1 MEELKYVIED
11 STIAELLGV
20 QNFSTDEAAILELV
34 KNAYDANALN
44 LKITFENDILRFE
57 DNGIGMN
64 ASDIKEH
71 WMHIGKS
78 SKEYEI
84 IDENNKK
91 RIQAG
96 SKGVG
101 RFALSRLGYSVCLR
115 SKRLDSVGV
124 IWKTDWNT
132 SILDESNDI
141 QDKGT
146 DITIIGLREKWN
158 RKRIEN
164 LNKYLETT
172 YHDTSME
179 IRIVSDNYDKI
190 VEEHFPKAEVGINC
204 RSNIVLKYAN
214 GMLVTT
220 VESDEFENEAL
231 KYCEGIDIKKYEK
244 KTDIV
249 NELKGDTITELL
261 DDDIKALVN
270 NIGEFS
276 ANLYFNIVSSK
287 EEKEKFLYKYLKTQ
301 EIIESGVILYR
312 NAFSISSYEGKKDW
326 LGLGKRSRK
335 SPAAASH
342 PTGAWR
348 VRENQMAG
356 YVMIDKKKNVL
367 LQDMANRQGLDEN
380 IYYQLFVEIILI
392 GIKEFERY
400 RQNIVRKINVKNQ
413 VEEQKATPIS
423 DRVLSKPTSVSGLTK
438 EEAKQLATEIKSYK
452 KEGRQYQKDKEEVE
466 ARYKYDIR
474 ILNVLATT
482 GLKASSI
489 AHEMKNDRNTIY
501 DNYSNIVDA
510 LKEYGMW
517 EELNSFEK
525 TRKSY
530 KNVPY
535 LLESNDLV
543 GRKLITFMDTML
555 EEIEK
560 KQFEARYQSI
570 ADILAIIK
578 KAWERD
584 YAWLS
589 VEIIMDEDI
598 VYQVSEDI
606 LQVVFDNLILNSV
619 QQNENTQKLIITI
632 SVKEMNGFLKIK
644 YCDNGKGL
652 DDKYKTDSMKILE
665 VHETTRTNGHGLGM
679 WIVNNTCIMSGGDVQ
694 KIGGEK
700 GFEIEFTIGGKNNG
714 NFKNSIYR

>member
-34 KNAYDANALN
+34 KNAYDANALS
-44 LKITFENDILRFE
+44 LQITFQDDELRFK

-64 ASDIKEH
+64 ADDIKEH

-78 SKEYEI
+78 SKDYEI
-84 IDENNKK
+84 VDENNKK

-101 RFALSRLGYSVCLR
+101 RFALSRLGHNVCMK
-115 SKRLDSVGV
+115 SKRIDSAGV

-132 SILDESNDI
+132 SVLDENTDI
-141 QDKGT
+141 CDKGT

-158 RKRIEN
+158 KKRIDN
-164 LNKYLETT
+164 LRKYLERT

-179 IRIVSDNYDKI
+179 IRIISDGYDKI
-190 VEEHFPKAEVGINC
+190 VSDHFPEAKVGINC
-204 RSNIVLKYAN
+204 RSNIILKYSQ
-214 GMLVTT
+214 GILTTT
-220 VESDEFENEAL
+220 VNSDEFENDAV
-231 KYCEGIDIKKYEK
+231 KYCSGIDIKKYVK

-249 NELKGDTITELL
+249 KELKGYQITELL
-261 DDDIKALVN
+261 DEDMKSVINK
-270 NIGEFS
+270 IGEFS
-276 ANLYFNIVSSK
+276 ANFYFNITSTND
-287 EEKEKFLYKYLKTQ
+287 EKDRFMYKYLNTQ
-301 EIIESGVILYR
+301 ESIESGIILYR

-356 YVMIDKKKNVL
+356 YVLIDKKKNAV

-400 RQNIVRKINVKNQ
+400 RQSIVRKINVKNQ
-413 VEEQKATPIS
+413 TEEQRATPIS
-423 DRVLSKPTSVSGLTK
+423 DRVISKPTSVSGLTK
-438 EEAKQLATEIKSYK
+438 EEAKQLATEIKGYK
-452 KEGRQYQKDKEEVE
+452 KEGKQYQKDKEAVE
-466 ARYKYDIR
+466 ARYKYDVR

-489 AHEMKNDRNTIY
+489 AHEMKNDRNAIY
-501 DNYSNIVDA
+501 DNYNNIVDA

-517 EELNSFEK
+517 EELNSVEN

-535 LLESNDLV
+535 LLKSNDVV
-543 GRKLITFMDTML
+543 GKKLITFMDTML

-560 KQFEARYQSI
+560 KQFEPRYQSI
-570 ADILAIIK
+570 ADILSAIK
-578 KAWERD
+578 NVWERD
-584 YAWLS
+584 YAWLNIQ
-589 VEIIMDEDI
+589 IIMEEDI
-598 VYQVSEDI
+598 VYQISEDI

-619 QQNENTQKLIITI
+619 QQNENTQKLIVTI
-632 SVKEMNGFLKIK
+632 VATETNGFLKIK
-644 YCDNGKGL
+644 YSDSGKGL
-652 DDKYKTDSMKILE
+652 DDKYKSDPMKILE

-679 WIVNNTCIMSGGDVQ
+679 WIVNNTCTMSGGEIQ
-694 KIGGEK
+694 KIGGEE
-700 GFEIEFTIGGKNNG
+700 GFNIEFTIGGKM
-714 NFKNSIYR
+714 

>member
-44 LKITFENDILRFE
+44 LKITFENDMLRFE

-64 ASDIKEH
+64 ECDIKEH

-84 IDENNKK
+84 IDQNNKK

-101 RFALSRLGYSVCLR
+101 RFALSRLGYSVYLK

-132 SILDESNDI
+132 SVLDESNDI
-141 QDKGT
+141 HNNGT
-146 DITIIGLREKWN
+146 DIKIIGLREKWN
-158 RKRIEN
+158 KKRIEN
-164 LNKYLETT
+164 LNKYLERT

-179 IRIVSDNYDKI
+179 IRIISDNYDEI
-190 VEEHFPKAEVGINC
+190 VGEHFPKAKVGINC
-204 RSNIVLKYAN
+204 RSNIVLKYTN
-214 GMLVTT
+214 
-220 VESDEFENEAL
+220 
-231 KYCEGIDIKKYEK
+231 DIQNV
-244 KTDIV
+244 I
-249 NELKGDTITELL
+249 
-261 DDDIKALVN
+261 N

-287 EEKEKFLYKYLKTQ
+287 EEKEKFLYKYLNTQ
-301 EIIESGVILYR
+301 ENIESGIILYR

-356 YVMIDKKKNVL
+356 YVMIDKKKNAV

-400 RQNIVRKINVKNQ
+400 RQNIIRKINIKNQ
-413 VEEQKATPIS
+413 AEEKKATPIS

-452 KEGRQYQKDKEEVE
+452 KEGKQYQKDKEEVE
-466 ARYKYDIR
+466 ARYKYDVR

-489 AHEMKNDRNTIY
+489 AHEMKNDRNAIY
-501 DNYSNIVDA
+501 DNYNNIVEA

-535 LLESNDLV
+535 LLVSNDLV
-543 GRKLITFMDTML
+543 GRKLVTFMDTML

-560 KQFEARYQSI
+560 KQFEPRYQSI
-570 ADILAIIK
+570 ADILTTIK
-578 KAWERD
+578 KVWERD
-584 YAWLS
+584 YVWLS
-589 VEIIMDEDI
+589 IEIIMDEDI
-598 VYQVSEDI
+598 VYQISEDI

-619 QQNENTQKLIITI
+619 QQNENIQKLIVTI
-632 SVKEMNGFLKIK
+632 YVEEIDGSLKIK

-652 DDKYKTDSMKILE
+652 DDKYKTDPMKILE

-679 WIVNNTCIMSGGDVQ
+679 WIVNNTCIMSGGEIQ

-700 GFEIEFTIGGKNNG
+700 GFEIEFIIGGK
-714 NFKNSIYR
+714 I

>member
-44 LKITFENDILRFE
+44 LKITFENDMLRFE

-64 ASDIKEH
+64 ACDIKEH

-84 IDENNKK
+84 IDQNNKK

-101 RFALSRLGYSVCLR
+101 RFALSRLGYSAYLK

-124 IWKTDWNT
+124 IWKTDWNM
-132 SILDESNDI
+132 SVLDESNDI
-141 QDKGT
+141 HNNGT
-146 DITIIGLREKWN
+146 DIKIIGLREKWN
-158 RKRIEN
+158 KKRIEN
-164 LNKYLETT
+164 LNKYLERT

-179 IRIVSDNYDKI
+179 IRIISDSYDEI
-190 VEEHFPKAEVGINC
+190 VEEHFPKAKVGINC

-214 GMLVTT
+214 GVLVTT

-231 KYCEGIDIKKYEK
+231 KYCTGIDIKKFEK
-244 KTDIV
+244 KTDVV
-249 NELKGDTITELL
+249 NELKGNKITELL
-261 DDDIKALVN
+261 DDDIQNVIN

-287 EEKEKFLYKYLKTQ
+287 EEKEKFLYKYLNTQ
-301 EIIESGVILYR
+301 ENIESGIILYR

-356 YVMIDKKKNVL
+356 YVMIDKKKNVV

-413 VEEQKATPIS
+413 VEDQKATPIS
-423 DRVLSKPTSVSGLTK
+423 DRVLSKPTSVSVLTK
-438 EEAKQLATEIKSYK
+438 EEAKQLATEIKGYK
-452 KEGRQYQKDKEEVE
+452 KEGKQYQKDKEAVE
-466 ARYKYDIR
+466 ARYKYDVR

-489 AHEMKNDRNTIY
+489 AHEMKNDRNAIY
-501 DNYSNIVDA
+501 DNYNNIVDA

-530 KNVPY
+530 KSIPY

-543 GRKLITFMDTML
+543 GRKLVTFMDTML

-560 KQFEARYQSI
+560 KQFEPRYQSI
-570 ADILAIIK
+570 ADILSTIK
-578 KAWERD
+578 KVWERD
-584 YAWLS
+584 YVWLS
-589 VEIIMDEDI
+589 IEIIMDKDI
-598 VYQVSEDI
+598 IYQISEDI

-619 QQNENTQKLIITI
+619 QQNENIQKLIVTI
-632 SVKEMNGFLKIK
+632 YVEEIGGSLKIK

-652 DDKYKTDSMKILE
+652 DDKYKTDPMKILE

-679 WIVNNTCIMSGGDVQ
+679 WIVNNTCIMSGGEIQ

-700 GFEIEFTIGGKNNG
+700 GFEIEFIIGGK
-714 NFKNSIYR
+714 I

>member
-34 KNAYDANALN
+34 KNAYDANALS
-44 LKITFENDILRFE
+44 LQITFQDDELRFK

-64 ASDIKEH
+64 ADDIKEH

-78 SKEYEI
+78 SKDYEI
-84 IDENNKK
+84 VDENNKK

-101 RFALSRLGYSVCLR
+101 RFALSRLGHNVCMK
-115 SKRLDSVGV
+115 SKRIDSAGV

-132 SILDESNDI
+132 SVLDENTDI
-141 QDKGT
+141 CDKGT

-158 RKRIEN
+158 KKRIDN
-164 LNKYLETT
+164 LRKYLERT

-179 IRIVSDNYDKI
+179 IRIISDGYDKI
-190 VEEHFPKAEVGINC
+190 VSEHFPEAKVGINC
-204 RSNIVLKYAN
+204 RSNIILKYSQ
-214 GMLVTT
+214 GILTTT
-220 VESDEFENEAL
+220 VNSDEFENDAV
-231 KYCEGIDIKKYEK
+231 KYCSGIDIKKYVK

-249 NELKGDTITELL
+249 KELKGYQITELL
-261 DDDIKALVN
+261 DEDMKSVINK
-270 NIGEFS
+270 IGEFS
-276 ANLYFNIVSSK
+276 ANFYFNITSTND
-287 EEKEKFLYKYLKTQ
+287 EKDRFMYKYLNTQ
-301 EIIESGVILYR
+301 ESIESGIILYR

-356 YVMIDKKKNVL
+356 YVLIDKKKNAV

-400 RQNIVRKINVKNQ
+400 RQSIVRKINVKNQ
-413 VEEQKATPIS
+413 TEEQKATPIS
-423 DRVLSKPTSVSGLTK
+423 DRVISKPTSVSGLTK
-438 EEAKQLATEIKSYK
+438 EEAKQLATEIRGYK
-452 KEGRQYQKDKEEVE
+452 KEGKQYQKDKEEVE
-466 ARYKYDIR
+466 ARYKYDVR

-489 AHEMKNDRNTIY
+489 AHEMKNDRNAIY
-501 DNYSNIVDA
+501 DNYNNIVDA

-517 EELNSFEK
+517 DELNSIEN

-535 LLESNDLV
+535 LLKSNDVV
-543 GRKLITFMDTML
+543 GKKLITFMDTML

-560 KQFEARYQSI
+560 KQFEPRYQSI
-570 ADILAIIK
+570 ADILSAIK
-578 KAWERD
+578 NVWERD
-584 YAWLS
+584 YAWLNIP
-589 VEIIMDEDI
+589 IIMEEDI
-598 VYQVSEDI
+598 VYQISEDI

-619 QQNENTQKLIITI
+619 QQNENTQKLIVTI
-632 SVKEMNGFLKIK
+632 VVTETNGFLKIK
-644 YCDNGKGL
+644 YSDSGKGL
-652 DDKYKTDSMKILE
+652 DDKYKSDPMKILE

-679 WIVNNTCIMSGGDVQ
+679 WIVNNTCTMSGGEIQ
-694 KIGGEK
+694 KIDGEE
-700 GFEIEFTIGGKNNG
+700 GFNIEFTIGGKM
-714 NFKNSIYR
+714 

>member
-34 KNAYDANALN
+34 KNAYDANALS
-44 LKITFENDILRFE
+44 LQITFQDDELRFK

-64 ASDIKEH
+64 ADDIKEH

-78 SKEYEI
+78 SKGYEI
-84 IDENNKK
+84 VDENNKK

-101 RFALSRLGYSVCLR
+101 RFALSRLGHNVCMK
-115 SKRLDSVGV
+115 SKRIDSAGV

-132 SILDESNDI
+132 SVLDENTDI
-141 QDKGT
+141 CDKGT

-158 RKRIEN
+158 KKRIDN
-164 LNKYLETT
+164 LRKYLERT

-179 IRIVSDNYDKI
+179 IRIISDGYDKI
-190 VEEHFPKAEVGINC
+190 VSEHFPEAKVGINC
-204 RSNIVLKYAN
+204 RSNIILKYSQ
-214 GMLVTT
+214 GILTTT
-220 VESDEFENEAL
+220 VNSDEFENDAV
-231 KYCEGIDIKKYEK
+231 KYCSGIDIKKYVK

-249 NELKGDTITELL
+249 KELKGYQITELL
-261 DDDIKALVN
+261 DEDMKSVINK
-270 NIGEFS
+270 IGEFS
-276 ANLYFNIVSSK
+276 ANFYFNITSTND
-287 EEKEKFLYKYLKTQ
+287 EKDRFMYKYLNTQ
-301 EIIESGVILYR
+301 ESIESGIILYR

-356 YVMIDKKKNVL
+356 YVLIDKKKNAV

-400 RQNIVRKINVKNQ
+400 RQSIVRKINVKNQ
-413 VEEQKATPIS
+413 TEEQKATPIS
-423 DRVLSKPTSVSGLTK
+423 DRVISKPTSVSGLTK
-438 EEAKQLATEIKSYK
+438 EESKQLATEIRGYK
-452 KEGRQYQKDKEEVE
+452 KEGKQYQKDKEEVE
-466 ARYKYDIR
+466 ARYKYDVR

-489 AHEMKNDRNTIY
+489 AHEMKNDRNAIY
-501 DNYSNIVDA
+501 DNYNNIVDA

-517 EELNSFEK
+517 DELNSIEN

-535 LLESNDLV
+535 LLKSNDVV
-543 GRKLITFMDTML
+543 GKKLITFMDTML

-560 KQFEARYQSI
+560 KQFEPRYQSI
-570 ADILAIIK
+570 ADILSAIK
-578 KAWERD
+578 NVWERD
-584 YAWLS
+584 YAWLNIQ
-589 VEIIMDEDI
+589 IIMEEDI
-598 VYQVSEDI
+598 VYQISEDI

-619 QQNENTQKLIITI
+619 QQNENTQKLIVTI
-632 SVKEMNGFLKIK
+632 VVTETNGFLKIK
-644 YCDNGKGL
+644 YSDSGKGL
-652 DDKYKTDSMKILE
+652 DDKYKSDPMKILE

-679 WIVNNTCIMSGGDVQ
+679 WIVNNTCTMSGGEIQ
-694 KIGGEK
+694 KIDGEE
-700 GFEIEFTIGGKNNG
+700 GFNIEFTIGGKM
-714 NFKNSIYR
+714 

>member
-44 LKITFENDILRFE
+44 LKIIFKDDELQFI

-64 ASDIKEH
+64 EDDIKEH

-78 SKEYEI
+78 SKDYEI
-84 IDENNKK
+84 VDENNRK

-101 RFALSRLGYSVCLR
+101 RFALSRLGRRICVKSQ
-115 SKRLDSVGV
+115 KTDSMGV
-124 IWKTDWNT
+124 IWRTDWNT
-132 SILDESNDI
+132 SLLEKKNAVCE
-141 QDKGT
+141 KGT
-146 DITIIGLREKWN
+146 EITIVGLREKWN
-158 RKRIEN
+158 KKRIEN
-164 LNKYLETT
+164 LCNYLKKT
-172 YHDTSME
+172 YHDTSMQ
-179 IRIVSDNYDKI
+179 IRIIADEYDKI
-190 VEEHFPKAEVGINC
+190 VPAHFPEAVAGINC
-204 RSNIVLKYAN
+204 RSNIILKYSD
-214 GMLVTT
+214 GILTT
-220 VESDEFENEAL
+220 TINSDEFESDVI
-231 KYCEGIDIKKYEK
+231 KYCPDVDIAKYEIR
-244 KTDIV
+244 TDIID
-249 NELKGDTITELL
+249 ELKGTEIVEFI
-261 DDDIKALVN
+261 DGDIDSVIKDL
-270 NIGEFS
+270 GDFS
-276 ANLYFNIVSSK
+276 ANFFFNLISSNDDK
-287 EEKEKFLYKYLKTQ
+287 DKFMYKYTDTPQ
-301 EIIESGVILYR
+301 SVESGVILYR

-356 YVMIDKKKNVL
+356 YVLIDKRENSV

-400 RQNIVRKINVKNQ
+400 RQNIIRKINVKNQ
-413 VEEQKATPIS
+413 SGKQKATPVS
-423 DRVLSKPTSVSGLTK
+423 DRVISKPSSVSEFTK
-438 EEAKQLATEIKSYK
+438 DEAKQLAAELKGYK
-452 KEGRQYQKDKEEVE
+452 KEGKQYKKDKEAVE
-466 ARYKYDIR
+466 ARYKYDVR

-489 AHEMKNDRNTIY
+489 AHEMKNDRNAIFDSY
-501 DNYSNIVDA
+501 NNIVEA

-517 EELNSFEK
+517 EELNSAEN

-535 LLESNDLV
+535 LLKNNDDV
-543 GRKLITFMDTML
+543 GKKIVTFMDTML

-560 KQFEARYQSI
+560 KQFETKFQSVS
-570 ADILAIIK
+570 DILTINK
-578 KAWERD
+578 QVWERD

-589 VEIIMDEDI
+589 IEIRMDEDI
-598 VYQVSEDI
+598 IYQISEDM
-606 LQVVFDNLILNSV
+606 LQVIMDNLILNSV
-619 QQNENTQKLIITI
+619 QQNDNTQKLLVTI
-632 SVKEMNGFLKIK
+632 KVSESNGFLKFK
-644 YCDNGKGL
+644 YSDNGKGL
-652 DDKYKTDSMKILE
+652 DSKYKTEPKRILE

-679 WIVNNTCIMSGGDVQ
+679 WIVNNTCIMSGGEIQ
-694 KIGGEK
+694 KIDGEN
-700 GFEIEFTIGGKNNG
+700 GFSIEFTIGGKL
-714 NFKNSIYR
+714 

>member
-44 LKITFENDILRFE
+44 LKIIFRNNELQFV

-64 ASDIKEH
+64 EEDIKEH

-78 SKEYEI
+78 DKKYEI
-84 IDENNKK
+84 VDENNKT

-101 RFALSRLGYSVCLR
+101 RFALSRLGRSVCMK
-115 SKRLDSVGV
+115 SKKQKSVGG

-132 SILDESNDI
+132 SVLEENSAAC
-141 QDKGT
+141 DKGT
-146 DITIIGLREKWN
+146 DITIVGLREKWN
-158 RKRIEN
+158 KKRIEN
-164 LNKYLETT
+164 LCKYLEKT
-172 YHDTSME
+172 YYDTSME
-179 IRIVSDNYDKI
+179 IRIIADKYDKI
-190 VEEHFPKAEVGINC
+190 VPVHFPKAEAGINC
-204 RSNIVLKYAN
+204 RSNIALQYSDGA
-214 GMLVTT
+214 LTTT
-220 VESDEFENEAL
+220 VKSDEFESSASR
-231 KYCEGIDIKKYEK
+231 YCPDVDIKKFEI
-244 KTDIV
+244 KTDVIK
-249 NELKGDTITELL
+249 ELKGTEIVELV
-261 DDDIKALVN
+261 DDDIDSVIKEL
-270 NIGEFS
+270 GDFS
-276 ANLYFNIVSSK
+276 ANFFFNLTSSNEDK
-287 EEKEKFLYKYLKTQ
+287 DKFMYKYLDTPQ
-301 EIIESGVILYR
+301 NVESGIILYR

-342 PTGAWR
+342 PSGAWR

-356 YVMIDKKKNVL
+356 YVLIDKKENAV

-400 RQNIVRKINVKNQ
+400 RQNIIRKINIKNQ
-413 VEEQKATPIS
+413 PDEQKATPVS
-423 DRVLSKPTSVSGLTK
+423 DRVISKPSSINEFTRD
-438 EEAKQLATEIKSYK
+438 EAKQLAAEIKGYK
-452 KEGRQYQKDKEEVE
+452 KEGKQYQKDKEAVE

-489 AHEMKNDRNTIY
+489 AHEMKNDRNAIFE
-501 DNYSNIVDA
+501 NYNNIVDA

-517 EELNSFEK
+517 DELNSVDK

-535 LLESNDLV
+535 LLKNNDVV
-543 GRKLITFMDTML
+543 GKKLITFMDTML
-555 EEIEK
+555 EEVEK
-560 KQFEARYQSI
+560 KQFEAHYQSI
-570 ADILAIIK
+570 ADILVASK
-578 KAWERD
+578 QVWERD

-589 VEIIMDEDI
+589 IEILMEEDI
-598 VYQVSEDI
+598 IYQISEDI
-606 LQVVFDNLILNSV
+606 LQVVFDNLLLNSV
-619 QQNENTQKLIITI
+619 QQNDNTLKLNVTI
-632 SVKEMNGFLKIK
+632 NVAEINGFLKIK
-644 YCDNGKGL
+644 YSDNGKGL
-652 DDKYKTDSMKILE
+652 DDKYKTNPRKILE
-665 VHETTRTNGHGLGM
+665 VHETTRANGHGLGM
-679 WIVNNTCIMSGGDVQ
+679 WIVNNTCIMSGGEIQ
-694 KIGGEK
+694 KIEGEGG
-700 GFEIEFTIGGKNNG
+700 FSIEFTIGGKL
-714 NFKNSIYR
+714 

>member
-34 KNAYDANALN
+34 KNAYDANALS
-44 LKITFENDILRFE
+44 LQITFQDDELRFK

-64 ASDIKEH
+64 ADDIKEH

-78 SKEYEI
+78 SKDYEI
-84 IDENNKK
+84 VDENNKK

-101 RFALSRLGYSVCLR
+101 RFALSRLGHNVCMK
-115 SKRLDSVGV
+115 SKRIDSAGV

-132 SILDESNDI
+132 SVLDENTDI
-141 QDKGT
+141 CDKGT

-158 RKRIEN
+158 KKRIDN
-164 LNKYLETT
+164 LRKYLERT

-179 IRIVSDNYDKI
+179 IRIISDGYDKI
-190 VEEHFPKAEVGINC
+190 VSDHFPEAKVGINC
-204 RSNIVLKYAN
+204 RSNIILKYSQ
-214 GMLVTT
+214 GILTTT
-220 VESDEFENEAL
+220 VNSDEFENDAV
-231 KYCEGIDIKKYEK
+231 KYCSGIDIKKYVK

-249 NELKGDTITELL
+249 KELKGYQITELL
-261 DDDIKALVN
+261 DEDMKSVINK
-270 NIGEFS
+270 IGEFS
-276 ANLYFNIVSSK
+276 ANFYFNITSTND
-287 EEKEKFLYKYLKTQ
+287 EKDRFMYKYLNTQ
-301 EIIESGVILYR
+301 ESIESGIILYR

-356 YVMIDKKKNVL
+356 YVLIDKKKNAV

-400 RQNIVRKINVKNQ
+400 RQSIVRKINVKNQ
-413 VEEQKATPIS
+413 TEEQRATPIS
-423 DRVLSKPTSVSGLTK
+423 DRVISKPTSVSGLTK
-438 EEAKQLATEIKSYK
+438 EEAKQLATEIKGYK
-452 KEGRQYQKDKEEVE
+452 KEGKQYQKDKEAVE
-466 ARYKYDIR
+466 ARYKYDVR

-489 AHEMKNDRNTIY
+489 AHEMKNDRNAIY
-501 DNYSNIVDA
+501 DNYNNIVDA

-517 EELNSFEK
+517 EELNSVEN

-535 LLESNDLV
+535 LLKSNDVV
-543 GRKLITFMDTML
+543 GKKLITFMDTML

-560 KQFEARYQSI
+560 KQFEPRYQSI
-570 ADILAIIK
+570 ADILFAIK
-578 KAWERD
+578 NVWERD
-584 YAWLS
+584 YAWLNIQ
-589 VEIIMDEDI
+589 IIMEEDI
-598 VYQVSEDI
+598 VYQISEDI

-619 QQNENTQKLIITI
+619 QQNENTQKLIVTI
-632 SVKEMNGFLKIK
+632 VATETNGFLKIK
-644 YCDNGKGL
+644 YSDSGKGL
-652 DDKYKTDSMKILE
+652 DDKYKSDPMKILE

-679 WIVNNTCIMSGGDVQ
+679 WIVNNTCTMLGGEIQ
-694 KIGGEK
+694 KIGGEE
-700 GFEIEFTIGGKNNG
+700 GFNIEFTIGGKM
-714 NFKNSIYR
+714 

>member
-44 LKITFENDILRFE
+44 LKIIFKDDELQFV

-64 ASDIKEH
+64 EDDIKKH

-78 SKEYEI
+78 SKDYEI
-84 IDENNKK
+84 VDENNRK

-101 RFALSRLGYSVCLR
+101 RFALSRLGRRICVKSQ
-115 SKRLDSVGV
+115 KTDSMGV
-124 IWKTDWNT
+124 IWRTDWNT
-132 SILDESNDI
+132 SLLEKKNAVCE
-141 QDKGT
+141 KGT
-146 DITIIGLREKWN
+146 DITIVGLREKWN
-158 RKRIEN
+158 KKRIEN
-164 LNKYLETT
+164 LCNYLKKT
-172 YHDTSME
+172 YHDTSMQ
-179 IRIVSDNYDKI
+179 IRIIADEYDKI
-190 VEEHFPKAEVGINC
+190 VPAHFPEAVAGINC
-204 RSNIVLKYAN
+204 RSNIILKYSD
-214 GMLVTT
+214 GILTT
-220 VESDEFENEAL
+220 TINSDEFENDVI
-231 KYCEGIDIKKYEK
+231 KYCPGVNIAKYEIR
-244 KTDIV
+244 TDIID
-249 NELKGDTITELL
+249 ELKGTEIVEFI
-261 DDDIKALVN
+261 DGDIDSVIKDL
-270 NIGEFS
+270 GDFS
-276 ANLYFNIVSSK
+276 ANFFFNLISSNDDK
-287 EEKEKFLYKYLKTQ
+287 DKFMYKYTDTPQ
-301 EIIESGVILYR
+301 SVESGVILYR

-356 YVMIDKKKNVL
+356 YVLIDKRENSV

-400 RQNIVRKINVKNQ
+400 RQNIIRKINVKNQ
-413 VEEQKATPIS
+413 SGKQKATPVS
-423 DRVLSKPTSVSGLTK
+423 DRVISKPSSVSEFTK
-438 EEAKQLATEIKSYK
+438 DEAKQLAAELKGYK
-452 KEGRQYQKDKEEVE
+452 KEGKQYKKDKEAVE
-466 ARYKYDIR
+466 ARYKYDVR

-489 AHEMKNDRNTIY
+489 AHEMKNDRNAIFDSY
-501 DNYSNIVDA
+501 NNIVEA

-517 EELNSFEK
+517 EELNSVEN

-535 LLESNDLV
+535 LLKNNDDV
-543 GRKLITFMDTML
+543 GKKIVTFMDTML

-560 KQFEARYQSI
+560 KQFETKFQSVS
-570 ADILAIIK
+570 DILTINK
-578 KAWERD
+578 QVWERD

-589 VEIIMDEDI
+589 IEIRIDEDI
-598 VYQVSEDI
+598 IYQISEDM
-606 LQVVFDNLILNSV
+606 LQVIMDNLILNSV
-619 QQNENTQKLIITI
+619 QQNDNTQKLLVTI
-632 SVKEMNGFLKIK
+632 KVSESNGFLKFK
-644 YCDNGKGL
+644 YSDNGKGL
-652 DDKYKTDSMKILE
+652 DSKYKTEPKRILE
-665 VHETTRTNGHGLGM
+665 VHETTRANGHGLGM
-679 WIVNNTCIMSGGDVQ
+679 WIVNNTCIMSGGEIQ
-694 KIGGEK
+694 KIDGEN
-700 GFEIEFTIGGKNNG
+700 GFSIEFTIGGKL
-714 NFKNSIYR
+714 

>member
-34 KNAYDANALN
+34 KNAYDANALC
-44 LKITFENDILRFE
+44 LKITFGNDMLRFE
-57 DNGIGMN
+57 DNGVGMN
-64 ASDIKEH
+64 AGDIKKH

-101 RFALSRLGYSVCLR
+101 RFALSRLGYSVCLK
-115 SKRLDSVGV
+115 SKRLDSIGV
-124 IWKTDWNT
+124 VWKTDWNK
-132 SILDESNDI
+132 SVLDESDDI
-141 QDKGT
+141 HDKGT
-146 DITIIGLREKWN
+146 DITIIGLRERWN
-158 RKRIEN
+158 KKRIEN
-164 LNKYLETT
+164 LNKYLERT

-179 IRIVSDNYDKI
+179 IRITSDDYDEI
-190 VEEHFPKAEVGINC
+190 VKEHFPKAKVGINC
-204 RSNIVLKYAN
+204 RSHITLKYEQ
-214 GMLVTT
+214 GILVTT

-231 KYCEGIDIKKYEK
+231 KYCTGIDIKKFEK
-244 KTDIV
+244 KTNIV
-249 NELKGDTITELL
+249 NELKGNKITELL
-261 DDDIKALVN
+261 DDDIQTVINA
-270 NIGEFS
+270 IGEFS
-276 ANLYFNIVSSK
+276 ANLYFNIASSK
-287 EEKEKFLYKYLKTQ
+287 EEKEKFLYKYLNTQ
-301 EIIESGVILYR
+301 QNIESGIILYR

-356 YVMIDKKKNVL
+356 YVMIDKKKNAV

-380 IYYQLFVEIILI
+380 IYYQFFVEIILI

-413 VEEQKATPIS
+413 AEEIKSTPIS

-452 KEGRQYQKDKEEVE
+452 KEGKQYQKDKEAVE
-466 ARYKYDIR
+466 ARYKYDVR

-489 AHEMKNDRNTIY
+489 AHEMKNDRNAIY
-501 DNYSNIVDA
+501 DNYNNIVEA
-510 LKEYGMW
+510 LKEYDMW
-517 EELNSFEK
+517 EELNSSEK

-543 GRKLITFMDTML
+543 GRKLVTFMDTML

-560 KQFEARYQSI
+560 KQFEPRCQSI
-570 ADILAIIK
+570 ADILDIIK
-578 KAWERD
+578 KVWERD

-589 VEIIMDEDI
+589 IEIMLDEDI
-598 VYQVSEDI
+598 VYQISEDV

-619 QQNENTQKLIITI
+619 QQNENIQKLIVTVF
-632 SVKEMNGFLKIK
+632 VKEANGFLKIK

-652 DDKYKTDSMKILE
+652 DDKYKTDPMKILE

-679 WIVNNTCIMSGGDVQ
+679 WIVNNTCIMSGGEIQ

-700 GFEIEFTIGGKNNG
+700 GFEIEFTIGGK
-714 NFKNSIYR
+714 I

>member
-44 LKITFENDILRFE
+44 LKITFENDMLRFE

-64 ASDIKEH
+64 ACDIKEH

-84 IDENNKK
+84 IDQNNKK

-101 RFALSRLGYSVCLR
+101 RFALSRLGYSVYLK

-132 SILDESNDI
+132 SVLDESNDI
-141 QDKGT
+141 HNNGT
-146 DITIIGLREKWN
+146 DIKIIGLREKWN
-158 RKRIEN
+158 KKRIEN
-164 LNKYLETT
+164 LNKYLERT

-179 IRIVSDNYDKI
+179 IRIISDSYDEI
-190 VEEHFPKAEVGINC
+190 VKEHFPKAKVGINC

-214 GMLVTT
+214 GVLVTT

-231 KYCEGIDIKKYEK
+231 KYCTGIDIKKFEK
-244 KTDIV
+244 KTDVV
-249 NELKGDTITELL
+249 NELKGNKITELL
-261 DDDIKALVN
+261 DDDIQNIIN

-287 EEKEKFLYKYLKTQ
+287 EEKEKFLYKYLNTQ
-301 EIIESGVILYR
+301 ENIESGIILYR

-356 YVMIDKKKNVL
+356 YVMIDKKKNAV

-423 DRVLSKPTSVSGLTK
+423 DRVLSKPTSVSVLTK
-438 EEAKQLATEIKSYK
+438 EEAKQLATEIKGYK
-452 KEGRQYQKDKEEVE
+452 KEGKQYQKDKEAVE
-466 ARYKYDIR
+466 ARYKYDVR

-489 AHEMKNDRNTIY
+489 AHEMKNDRNAIY
-501 DNYSNIVDA
+501 DNYNNIVDA

-530 KNVPY
+530 KNIPY

-543 GRKLITFMDTML
+543 GRKLVTFMDTML

-560 KQFEARYQSI
+560 KQFEPRYQSI
-570 ADILAIIK
+570 ADILTTIK
-578 KAWERD
+578 KVWERD
-584 YAWLS
+584 YVWLS
-589 VEIIMDEDI
+589 IEIIMDKDI
-598 VYQVSEDI
+598 IYHISEDI

-619 QQNENTQKLIITI
+619 QQNENIQKLIITI
-632 SVKEMNGFLKIK
+632 YVEEIGGSLKIK

-652 DDKYKTDSMKILE
+652 DDKYKTDPMKI
-665 VHETTRTNGHGLGM
+665 
-679 WIVNNTCIMSGGDVQ
+679 
-694 KIGGEK
+694 
-700 GFEIEFTIGGKNNG
+700 
-714 NFKNSIYR
+714 

>member
-44 LKITFENDILRFE
+44 LKITFENDMLRFE

-64 ASDIKEH
+64 ACDIKEH

-84 IDENNKK
+84 IDQNNKK

-101 RFALSRLGYSVCLR
+101 RFALSRLGYSVYLK

-132 SILDESNDI
+132 SVLDESNDI
-141 QDKGT
+141 HNNGT
-146 DITIIGLREKWN
+146 DIKIIGLREKWN
-158 RKRIEN
+158 KKRIEN
-164 LNKYLETT
+164 LNKYLERT

-179 IRIVSDNYDKI
+179 IRIISDSYDEI
-190 VEEHFPKAEVGINC
+190 VKEHFPKAKVGINC

-214 GMLVTT
+214 GVLVTT

-231 KYCEGIDIKKYEK
+231 KYCTGIDIKKFEK
-244 KTDIV
+244 KTDVV
-249 NELKGDTITELL
+249 NELKGNKITELL
-261 DDDIKALVN
+261 DDDIQNIIN

-287 EEKEKFLYKYLKTQ
+287 EEKEKFLYKYLNTQ
-301 EIIESGVILYR
+301 ENIESGIILYR

-356 YVMIDKKKNVL
+356 YVMIDKKKNAV

-423 DRVLSKPTSVSGLTK
+423 DRVLSKPTSVSVLTE
-438 EEAKQLATEIKSYK
+438 EEAKQLATEIKGYK
-452 KEGRQYQKDKEEVE
+452 KEGKQYQKDKEAVE
-466 ARYKYDIR
+466 ARYKYDVR

-489 AHEMKNDRNTIY
+489 AHEMKNDRNAIY
-501 DNYSNIVDA
+501 DNYNNIVDA

-530 KNVPY
+530 KNIPY

-543 GRKLITFMDTML
+543 GRKLVTFMDTML

-560 KQFEARYQSI
+560 KQFEPRYQSI
-570 ADILAIIK
+570 ADILTTIK
-578 KAWERD
+578 KVWERD
-584 YAWLS
+584 YVWLS
-589 VEIIMDEDI
+589 IEIIMDKDI
-598 VYQVSEDI
+598 IYQISEDI

-619 QQNENTQKLIITI
+619 QQNENIQKLI
-632 SVKEMNGFLKIK
+632 VKIYVEEIGGFLKIK

-652 DDKYKTDSMKILE
+652 DDKYKTDPMKILE

-679 WIVNNTCIMSGGDVQ
+679 WIVNNTCIMSGGEIQ

-700 GFEIEFTIGGKNNG
+700 GFEIEFIIGGK
-714 NFKNSIYR
+714 I

>member
-44 LKITFENDILRFE
+44 LKITFENDMLRFE

-64 ASDIKEH
+64 ACDIKEH

-84 IDENNKK
+84 IDQNNKK

-101 RFALSRLGYSVCLR
+101 RFALSRLGYSVYLK

-132 SILDESNDI
+132 SVLDESNDI
-141 QDKGT
+141 HNNGT
-146 DITIIGLREKWN
+146 DIKIIGLREKWN
-158 RKRIEN
+158 KKRIEN
-164 LNKYLETT
+164 LNKYLERT

-179 IRIVSDNYDKI
+179 IRIISDSYDEI
-190 VEEHFPKAEVGINC
+190 VKEHFPKAKVGINC

-214 GMLVTT
+214 GVLVTT

-231 KYCEGIDIKKYEK
+231 KYCTGIDIKKFEK
-244 KTDIV
+244 KTDVV
-249 NELKGDTITELL
+249 NELKGNEITEFL
-261 DDDIKALVN
+261 DDDIQNIIN

-287 EEKEKFLYKYLKTQ
+287 EEKEKFLYKYLNTQ
-301 EIIESGVILYR
+301 ENIESGIILYR

-356 YVMIDKKKNVL
+356 YVMIDKKKNAV

-423 DRVLSKPTSVSGLTK
+423 DRVLSKPTSVSVLTK
-438 EEAKQLATEIKSYK
+438 EEAKQLATEIKGYK
-452 KEGRQYQKDKEEVE
+452 KEGKQYQKDKEAVE
-466 ARYKYDIR
+466 ARYKYDVR

-489 AHEMKNDRNTIY
+489 AHEMKNDRNAIY
-501 DNYSNIVDA
+501 DNYNNIVDA

-530 KNVPY
+530 KNIPY

-543 GRKLITFMDTML
+543 GRKLVTFMDTML

-560 KQFEARYQSI
+560 KQFEPRYQSI
-570 ADILAIIK
+570 ADILTTIK
-578 KAWERD
+578 KVWERD
-584 YAWLS
+584 YVWLS
-589 VEIIMDEDI
+589 IEIIMDKDI
-598 VYQVSEDI
+598 IYQISEDI

-619 QQNENTQKLIITI
+619 QQNENIQKLIVTI
-632 SVKEMNGFLKIK
+632 YVEEIGGSLKIK

-652 DDKYKTDSMKILE
+652 DDKYKTDPMKILE

-679 WIVNNTCIMSGGDVQ
+679 WIVNNTCIMSGGEIQ

-700 GFEIEFTIGGKNNG
+700 GFEIEFIIGGK
-714 NFKNSIYR
+714 I

>member
-44 LKITFENDILRFE
+44 LKIIFRNDELQFV

-64 ASDIKEH
+64 EEDIKEH

-78 SKEYEI
+78 SKKYEI
-84 IDENNKK
+84 VDENNKK

-101 RFALSRLGYSVCLR
+101 RFALSRLGHSVCMK
-115 SKRLDSVGV
+115 SKKIDSAGV
-124 IWKTDWNT
+124 TWKTDWNT
-132 SILDESNDI
+132 SVLEKNMSIS
-141 QDKGT
+141 DKGT
-146 DITIIGLREKWN
+146 DITIVGLREKWN
-158 RKRIEN
+158 KKRVEN
-164 LNKYLETT
+164 LCKYLEKT

-179 IRIVSDNYDKI
+179 IRIIFDEYNEI
-190 VEEHFPKAEVGINC
+190 VPAHFPEAKAGINC
-204 RSNIVLKYAN
+204 RSNIILEYSDGILTTTVKSDEFKSDVLKYCHN
-214 GMLVTT
+214 
-220 VESDEFENEAL
+220 
-231 KYCEGIDIKKYEK
+231 IDIKKFEI
-244 KTDIV
+244 KTDVIK
-249 NELKGDTITELL
+249 ELKGTELVEL
-261 DDDIKALVN
+261 VDNGIDSAIKEL
-270 NIGEFS
+270 GDFS
-276 ANLYFNIVSSK
+276 ANFFFNLTSSNEDK
-287 EEKEKFLYKYLKTQ
+287 DKFMYKYLNTPQ
-301 EIIESGVILYR
+301 SVESGIILYR

-342 PTGAWR
+342 PSGTWR

-356 YVMIDKKKNVL
+356 YVLIDKRENAV

-400 RQNIVRKINVKNQ
+400 RQNIIRKINVKNQ
-413 VEEQKATPIS
+413 SEEQKATPLS
-423 DRVLSKPTSVSGLTK
+423 DQVISKPSSVSKFTK
-438 EEAKQLATEIKSYK
+438 DEAKQLAAEIKGYK
-452 KEGRQYQKDKEEVE
+452 KEGRQYKKEKEAVE

-489 AHEMKNDRNTIY
+489 AHEMKNDRNAIFE
-501 DNYSNIVDA
+501 NYNNIVDA

-517 EELNSFEK
+517 EKLNSIEN

-535 LLESNDLV
+535 LLKNNDVV

-560 KQFEARYQSI
+560 KQFEMRYQSV
-570 ADILAIIK
+570 ADILAFSK
-578 KAWERD
+578 QVWERD
-584 YAWLS
+584 YAWLNI
-589 VEIIMDEDI
+589 EILMDEDI
-598 VYQVSEDI
+598 VYQISADT
-606 LQVVFDNLILNSV
+606 LQVIFDNLILNSV
-619 QQNENTQKLIITI
+619 QQNDNTRKLIVTI
-632 SVKEMNGFLKIK
+632 KVTETSGFLKIK
-644 YCDNGKGL
+644 YSDNGKGL
-652 DDKYKTDSMKILE
+652 DDKYKADPRKILE

-679 WIVNNTCIMSGGDVQ
+679 WIVNNTCIMSGGEIK
-694 KIGGEK
+694 KIEGEA
-700 GFEIEFTIGGKNNG
+700 GFTIEFTIGGK
-714 NFKNSIYR
+714 I

>member
-34 KNAYDANALN
+34 KNAYDANALS
-44 LKITFENDILRFE
+44 LQITFQDDELRFK

-64 ASDIKEH
+64 ADDIKEH

-78 SKEYEI
+78 SKDYEI
-84 IDENNKK
+84 VDENNKK

-101 RFALSRLGYSVCLR
+101 RFALSRLGHNVCMK
-115 SKRLDSVGV
+115 SKRIDSAGV

-132 SILDESNDI
+132 SVLDENTDI
-141 QDKGT
+141 CDKGT

-158 RKRIEN
+158 KKRIDN
-164 LNKYLETT
+164 LRKYLERT

-179 IRIVSDNYDKI
+179 IRIISDGYDKI
-190 VEEHFPKAEVGINC
+190 VSEHFPEAKVGINC
-204 RSNIVLKYAN
+204 RSNIILKYSQ
-214 GMLVTT
+214 GILTTT
-220 VESDEFENEAL
+220 VNSDEFENDAA
-231 KYCEGIDIKKYEK
+231 KYCSGIDIKKYVK

-249 NELKGDTITELL
+249 KELKGYQITELL
-261 DDDIKALVN
+261 DEDMKSVINK
-270 NIGEFS
+270 IGEFS
-276 ANLYFNIVSSK
+276 ANFYFNITSTND
-287 EEKEKFLYKYLKTQ
+287 EKDRFMYKYLNTQ
-301 EIIESGVILYR
+301 ESIESGIILYR

-356 YVMIDKKKNVL
+356 YVLIDKKKNAV

-400 RQNIVRKINVKNQ
+400 RQSIVRKINVKNQ
-413 VEEQKATPIS
+413 TEEQKATPIS
-423 DRVLSKPTSVSGLTK
+423 DRVISKPTSVSGLTK
-438 EEAKQLATEIKSYK
+438 EEAKQLATEIRGYK
-452 KEGRQYQKDKEEVE
+452 KEGKQYQKDKEEVE
-466 ARYKYDIR
+466 ARYKYDVR

-489 AHEMKNDRNTIY
+489 AHEMKNDRNAIY
-501 DNYSNIVDA
+501 DNYNNIVDA

-517 EELNSFEK
+517 DELNSIEN

-535 LLESNDLV
+535 LLKSNDVV
-543 GRKLITFMDTML
+543 GKKLITFMDTML

-560 KQFEARYQSI
+560 KQFEPRYQSI
-570 ADILAIIK
+570 ADILSAIK
-578 KAWERD
+578 NVWERD
-584 YAWLS
+584 YAWLNIQ
-589 VEIIMDEDI
+589 IIMEEDI
-598 VYQVSEDI
+598 VYQISEDI

-619 QQNENTQKLIITI
+619 QQNENTQKLIVTI
-632 SVKEMNGFLKIK
+632 VVTETNGFLKIK
-644 YCDNGKGL
+644 YSDSGKGL
-652 DDKYKTDSMKILE
+652 DDKYKSDPMKILE

-679 WIVNNTCIMSGGDVQ
+679 WIVNNTCTMSGGEIQ
-694 KIGGEK
+694 KIDGEE
-700 GFEIEFTIGGKNNG
+700 GFNIEFTIGGKM
-714 NFKNSIYR
+714 

>member
-34 KNAYDANALN
+34 KNAYDANALS
-44 LKITFENDILRFE
+44 LQITFQDDELRFK

-64 ASDIKEH
+64 ADDIKEH

-78 SKEYEI
+78 SKDYEI
-84 IDENNKK
+84 VDENNKK

-101 RFALSRLGYSVCLR
+101 RFALSRLGHNVCMK
-115 SKRLDSVGV
+115 SKRIDSAGV

-132 SILDESNDI
+132 SVLDENTDI
-141 QDKGT
+141 CDKGT

-158 RKRIEN
+158 KKRIDN
-164 LNKYLETT
+164 LRKYLERT

-179 IRIVSDNYDKI
+179 IRIISDGYDKI
-190 VEEHFPKAEVGINC
+190 VSEHFPEAKVGINC
-204 RSNIVLKYAN
+204 RSNIILKYSQ
-214 GMLVTT
+214 GILTTT
-220 VESDEFENEAL
+220 VNSDEFENDAV
-231 KYCEGIDIKKYEK
+231 KYCSGIDIKKYVK

-249 NELKGDTITELL
+249 KELKGYQITELL
-261 DDDIKALVN
+261 DEDMKSVINK
-270 NIGEFS
+270 IGEFS
-276 ANLYFNIVSSK
+276 ANFYFNITSTND
-287 EEKEKFLYKYLKTQ
+287 EKDRFMYKYLNTQ
-301 EIIESGVILYR
+301 ESIESGIILYR

-356 YVMIDKKKNVL
+356 YVLIDKKKNAM

-400 RQNIVRKINVKNQ
+400 RQSIVRKINVKNQ
-413 VEEQKATPIS
+413 TEEQKATPIS
-423 DRVLSKPTSVSGLTK
+423 DRVISKPTSVSGLTK
-438 EEAKQLATEIKSYK
+438 EEAKQLATEIRGYK
-452 KEGRQYQKDKEEVE
+452 KEGKQYQKDKEEVE
-466 ARYKYDIR
+466 ARYKYDVR

-489 AHEMKNDRNTIY
+489 AHEMKNDRNAIY
-501 DNYSNIVDA
+501 DNYNNIVDA

-517 EELNSFEK
+517 DELNSIEN

-535 LLESNDLV
+535 LLKSNDVV
-543 GRKLITFMDTML
+543 GKKLITFMDTML

-560 KQFEARYQSI
+560 KQFEPRYQSI
-570 ADILAIIK
+570 ADILSAIK
-578 KAWERD
+578 NVWERD
-584 YAWLS
+584 YAWLNIQ
-589 VEIIMDEDI
+589 IIMEEDI
-598 VYQVSEDI
+598 VYQISEDI

-619 QQNENTQKLIITI
+619 QQNENTQKLIVTI
-632 SVKEMNGFLKIK
+632 VVTETNGFLKIK
-644 YCDNGKGL
+644 YSDSGKGL
-652 DDKYKTDSMKILE
+652 DDKYKSDPMKILE

-679 WIVNNTCIMSGGDVQ
+679 WIVNNTCTMSGGEIQ
-694 KIGGEK
+694 KIGGEE
-700 GFEIEFTIGGKNNG
+700 GFNIEFTIGGKM
-714 NFKNSIYR
+714 